1 MRAADLLR
9 SIDSLPYGDRVRAI
23 ADQALRLRGTPA
35 LDELLTDLST
45 GPADHRVI
53 GLRIAQITG
62 NAAYVTELLHDHEPT
77 VQAQALAAVG
87 HWNRRSSATPTA
99 AVSDDELRI
108 LHDDAPAALRPRLLQ
123 VIRRTGRQLL
133 AARLIDEQRDR
144 WGDQYAAALL
154 DSTDD
159 ATVRRLL
166 PELAYCFSSGQWE
179 RLTRRHPQVVLDHAT
194 ETLPTGT
201 DRDEWWQGVGYGV
214 TAALDH
220 DAPRA
225 FALIKSAI
233 APDDLP
239 WAVVSI
245 LGRLIDLDPSG
256 VLALLLPPDRANTL
270 HRAFTPA
277 VRRRLHRY
285 SDQDLTALG
294 RLLWPNL
301 SGLLSDLPPSR
312 RAAVFAA
319 VTADLELRELPAA
332 LLDVLPR
339 STRTD
344 QARRMLTLPDIAEEP
359 HRRWEITAYLPY
371 DEAFALLEPEI
382 RRPEAAD
389 RAAVYRAIITSA
401 GRSRQPELVH
411 QALTWA
417 TRVRNDRDPVRQSVL
432 EATAALPPSV
442 LTDDHVVPLQTLLTD
457 ALEARD
463 TSWPSRAAL
472 TESARHAVHQ
482 GAQRNQSAL
491 LAWGLDAHAAITQNR
506 GTVDL
511 DGIIDG
517 LPRGRETAVYD
528 ALRPYLESAAER
540 TEFKLLFAVSTAF
553 DRRGWDNDHLQNLL
567 EVALWSNQEFT
578 VGTAA
583 SHWLRPPATR
593 ADRVGRIIARDLGM
607 VQWDAVWSA
616 VTQVRTDLL
625 DAVLA
630 DPARSQLFTKSHAP
644 WRVGGS
650 TLRRWLPR
658 QHHQYAEAATTVADD
673 TRLAE
678 WTRAEAILML
688 GQLPTIGPTAVQPY
702 LPDPNANANPEP
714 VPTPDA
720 NPEPVPTPDANPEP
734 GAAPDANASPE
745 AGTAP
750 QAVPPQPVTAPQAAQ
765 PTTAPSTDPRSE
777 PLPDPTA
784 TAEPSVLLQEAALRA
799 LSWSDQPQLALPQL
813 LQYAGNDRARV
824 AIYAATRVARFVRPS
839 TLPALLHPVLTGD
852 NAKVTSRKEAARLL
866 GELRAP
872 GAAAVLTDAWGDAHR
887 DVRAAI
893 TSAASQY
900 LLHEPASWALL
911 QQAVHDS
918 AATAT
923 VLTQRTP
930 YGLAT
935 KYRSRYAD
943 LLIAVT
949 NRPEPEVARAAV
961 LALQHW
967 ANWNTAVAP
976 VIAAFVTDLGSR
988 TWRSAA
994 TALVG
999 IVATNPDRGLDE
1011 LIGSVRLLVRLENN
1025 PQVPDALPDR
1035 DHPARQRL
1043 TTVVDTLVG
1052 HLSRRSIETH
1062 QVLRPIADELTAT
1075 PYVHLRQK
1083 LLTAA
1088 LHPAHLAEDLT
1099 LLRTDRPLAAATA
1112 ADLLANHL
1120 SRIEAHWTPDDLY
1133 PVAAQLVTSRTL
1145 ADGLIAHAL
1154 IKAAGPRTGW
1164 TPAWRALLVALRNH
1178 PDPDVRERALE
1189 LTTSPES

>member
-9 SIDSLPYGDRVRAI
+9 SIDALPYGERVRAI

-62 NAAYVTELLHDHEPT
+62 DAAYVTRLLHDPEPT

-87 HWNRRSSATPTA
+87 RWSRRASSTSTADSTETDAAT
-99 AVSDDELRI
+99 VSDDELRI

-194 ETLPTGT
+194 ATLPTGS

-225 FALIKSAI
+225 FALIKEAI
-233 APDDLP
+233 APDALP
-239 WAVVSI
+239 WAIVKV
-245 LGRLIDLDPSG
+245 LGRLIDLDPAG
-256 VLALLLPPDRANTL
+256 VLALLLAPDRANSL
-270 HRAFTPA
+270 SRALTPA

-285 SDQDLTALG
+285 SDDDLSALG

-312 RAAVFAA
+312 RARVFAS

-339 STRTD
+339 ATRTE

-382 RRPEAAD
+382 TRAEAAD
-389 RAAVYRAIITSA
+389 RAAVYRAVVHAA
-401 GRSRQPELVH
+401 GRSRQLESVQH
-411 QALTWA
+411 ALSWA

-432 EATAALPPSV
+432 EAAAALPPSV
-442 LTDDHVVPLQTLLTD
+442 LDDQLVAPLQTLLTD

-472 TESARHAVHQ
+472 TELARHAVHQ
-482 GAQRNQSAL
+482 GAQRNQSDL
-491 LAWGLDAHAAITQNR
+491 LAWGLDAHAALTQNR
-506 GTVDL
+506 GAVDL
-511 DGIIDG
+511 DGLLDG
-517 LPRGRETAVYD
+517 LPRGREAAVYD

-540 TEFKLLFAVSTAF
+540 TEFKLLFAVSSAF
-553 DRRGWDNDHLQNLL
+553 DRRGWDNDHLQGLL

-583 SHWLRPPATR
+583 AHWLSPPATR
-593 ADRVGRIIARDLGM
+593 AERVGRIIARDPGM

-625 DAVLA
+625 DVVLA
-630 DPARSQLFTKSHAP
+630 DPARSELFTKSHAP

-650 TLRRWLPR
+650 TLRHWLPR
-658 QHHQYAEAATTVADD
+658 QHRRYAEVVATVADD
-673 TRLAE
+673 ARLAE

-688 GQLPTIGPTAVQPY
+688 GQLPTIGPAAVEPY
-702 LPDPNANANPEP
+702 LAN
-714 VPTPDA
+714 D
-720 NPEPVPTPDANPEP
+720 
-734 GAAPDANASPE
+734 
-745 AGTAP
+745 
-750 QAVPPQPVTAPQAAQ
+750 
-765 PTTAPSTDPRSE
+765 
-777 PLPDPTA
+777 
-784 TAEPSVLLQEAALRA
+784 SVLLQEAALRA

-813 LQYAGNDRARV
+813 LQYAGTDRARV
-824 AIYAATRVARFVRPS
+824 AVYAATRVARFVRPS
-839 TLPALLHPVLTGD
+839 TLPGLLHPVLTGEGI
-852 NAKVTSRKEAARLL
+852 KVTSRKEAARLL

-872 GAAAVLTDAWGDAHR
+872 GAAAVLTDAWGNAHR

-935 KYRSRYAD
+935 TYRSRYAD

-961 LALQHW
+961 LALQPW
-967 ANWNTAVAP
+967 ANWNNAVPP
-976 VIAAFVTDLGSR
+976 VIAAFITDLSSR
-988 TWRSAA
+988 TWTSAA

-999 IVATNPDRGLDE
+999 IVATSPDRGLDE

-1025 PQVPDALPDR
+1025 PLVPDALPDR

-1043 TTVVDTLVG
+1043 TRVVDNLVRTLS
-1052 HLSRRSIETH
+1052 HRSIDTR

-1075 PYVHLRQK
+1075 PYLQLRHK

-1088 LHPAHLAEDLT
+1088 LHPAHLAEDLA
-1099 LLRTDRPLAAATA
+1099 LLRTDRPLAAAKA

-1120 SRIEAHWTPDDLY
+1120 GRIEAHWTPDDLY
-1133 PVAAQLVTSRTL
+1133 PVAAQLVTSPALT
-1145 ADGLIAHAL
+1145 DGLLTHAL
-1154 IKAAGPRTGW
+1154 ISAAGPRTGW
-1164 TPAWRALLVALRNH
+1164 NSTWRALLVALRNH
-1178 PDPDVRERALE
+1178 HDPDVRERALE
-1189 LTTSPES
+1189 LMTSPEN

>member
-1 MRAADLLR
+1 MGGMRAADLLR
-9 SIDSLPYGDRVRAI
+9 SIDSLPYGERVRAI

-35 LDELLTDLST
+35 VDELLTDLST

-62 NAAYVTELLHDHEPT
+62 DVAYVTRLLHDPEPT

-87 HWNRRSSATPTA
+87 RWSRRSPSTDSAATDATA
-99 AVSDDELRI
+99 TVSDDELRI

-123 VIRRTGRQLL
+123 VIRRTGRQPL
-133 AARLIDEQRDR
+133 AGRLIDEQRDR

-179 RLTRRHPQVVLDHAT
+179 RLTRRHPNVVLDHAAA
-194 ETLPTGT
+194 TLPTGS

-225 FALIKSAI
+225 FALINAAI
-233 APDDLP
+233 APDALP
-239 WAVVSI
+239 WAVVKV
-245 LGRLIDLDPSG
+245 LGRLIDLDLTG
-256 VLALLLPPDRANTL
+256 VLALLLEPDRASSL
-270 HRAFTPA
+270 SRALTPA

-285 SDQDLTALG
+285 SDEDLAALG

-312 RAAVFAA
+312 RGPVFTS

-339 STRTD
+339 TTRTE

-382 RRPEAAD
+382 RRAEAAD
-389 RAAVYRAIITSA
+389 RAAVYRAVITSA
-401 GRSRQPELVH
+401 GRSRQPELVR

-432 EATAALPPSV
+432 EAAAALPPSV

-472 TESARHAVHQ
+472 TEVARHAVHQ

-506 GTVDL
+506 GAVDL

-517 LPRGRETAVYD
+517 LPRGRETEVYD

-553 DRRGWDNDHLQNLL
+553 DRRGWANDHLQNLL

-583 SHWLRPPATR
+583 AHWLSPPATR
-593 ADRVGRIIARDLGM
+593 AERVGRIITRDLGM
-607 VQWDAVWSA
+607 AQWDAVWSA

-625 DAVLA
+625 DVVLA
-630 DPARSQLFTKSHAP
+630 DPARSELFTKSHAP
-644 WRVGGS
+644 WRVEGS

-658 QHHQYAEAATTVADD
+658 QHRRYAEVVTTVAND
-673 TRLAE
+673 TRLAD
-678 WTRAEAILML
+678 WTRAEAILTL
-688 GQLPTIGPTAVQPY
+688 GQLPTIGPAAVQPY
-702 LPDPNANANPEP
+702 LP
-714 VPTPDA
+714 
-720 NPEPVPTPDANPEP
+720 
-734 GAAPDANASPE
+734 AP
-745 AGTAP
+745 
-750 QAVPPQPVTAPQAAQ
+750 
-765 PTTAPSTDPRSE
+765 
-777 PLPDPTA
+777 A
-784 TAEPSVLLQEAALRA
+784 TGDEPSVLLQEAALRA
-799 LSWSDQPQLALPQL
+799 LSWSDQPHIVLPQL
-813 LQYAGNDRARV
+813 LQYAGTDRARV
-824 AIYAATRVARFVRPS
+824 AVYAATRVARFVRPS
-839 TLPALLHPVLTGD
+839 TLPSLLHPVLTGD
-852 NAKVTSRKEAARLL
+852 GIKVTSRKEAARLL

-935 KYRSRYAD
+935 QYRSRYAD

-967 ANWNTAVAP
+967 ANWNNAVAP

-988 TWRSAA
+988 TWTSAA

-1043 TTVVDTLVG
+1043 TRVVDNLVRTFS
-1052 HLSRRSIETH
+1052 HRSIEAR

-1075 PYVHLRQK
+1075 PYLHRRQK

-1088 LHPAHLAEDLT
+1088 LHP
-1099 LLRTDRPLAAATA
+1099 
-1112 ADLLANHL
+1112 
-1120 SRIEAHWTPDDLY
+1120 
-1133 PVAAQLVTSRTL
+1133 VAAQLVTSPTL
-1145 ADGLIAHAL
+1145 TDGLLTHA
-1154 IKAAGPRTGW
+1154 IITAAAPRTGW
-1164 TPAWRALLVALRNH
+1164 TPTWRALLVALRNH
-1178 PDPDVRERALE
+1178 NDPDVRERALT

>member
-9 SIDSLPYGDRVRAI
+9 SIDSLPYGERVRAI

-62 NAAYVTELLHDHEPT
+62 DAAYVTQLLHDREPT

-87 HWNRRSSATPTA
+87 HWNHRSSATPAA

-166 PELAYCFSSGQWE
+166 PELAYCFTSGQWE

-194 ETLPTGT
+194 ETLPTGS

-225 FALIKSAI
+225 FALINSAI

-239 WAVVSI
+239 WAVVNI
-245 LGRLIDLDPSG
+245 LGRLIDLDPRG
-256 VLALLLPPDRANTL
+256 VLALLLAPDRANTL
-270 HRAFTPA
+270 HRALTPA

-285 SDQDLTALG
+285 SDEDLAALG

-312 RAAVFAA
+312 RTAVFAA
-319 VTADLELRELPAA
+319 VTAGLELRELPAA

-339 STRTD
+339 STRTE
-344 QARRMLTLPDIAEEP
+344 QARRMLTLADIAEEP

-389 RAAVYRAIITSA
+389 RAAVYRAVITSA

-417 TRVRNDRDPVRQSVL
+417 ARVRNDRDPVRQSVL
-432 EATAALPPSV
+432 EAAAALPPSV

-528 ALRPYLESAAER
+528 ALRPYLEGAAER

-553 DRRGWDNDHLQNLL
+553 DRRGWNNEHLQNLL

-583 SHWLRPPATR
+583 SHWLSPPATR

-607 VQWDAVWSA
+607 IQWDAVWSA
-616 VTQVRTDLL
+616 VTLVRTDLL

-630 DPARSQLFTKSHAP
+630 DPTRSELFTKSHAP

-658 QHHQYAEAATTVADD
+658 QHRQYAEAVATVADD
-673 TRLAE
+673 PRLAE

-688 GQLPTIGPTAVQPY
+688 GQLPTIGPAAIQPY
-702 LPDPNANANPEP
+702 LPDP
-714 VPTPDA
+714 
-720 NPEPVPTPDANPEP
+720 
-734 GAAPDANASPE
+734 DANASPAPATPR
-745 AGTAP
+745 AGTVP
-750 QAVPPQPVTAPQAAQ
+750 QAEPAQ
-765 PTTAPSTDPRSE
+765 PTTAPSTDPRSV

-872 GAAAVLTDAWGDAHR
+872 GAGAVLTDAWSDAHR

-961 LALQHW
+961 LALEHW

-1052 HLSRRSIETH
+1052 HLSRRSIETR

-1075 PYVHLRQK
+1075 PYLHLRQK

-1088 LHPAHLAEDLT
+1088 LHPAHLAEDLA
-1099 LLRTDRPLAAATA
+1099 LLRTDRPLAAAAA

-1120 SRIEAHWTPDDLY
+1120 SRIEAHWTPDDLS

-1145 ADGLIAHAL
+1145 ADGLITYAL
-1154 IKAAGPRTGW
+1154 IRAAGPRTGW

>member
-9 SIDSLPYGDRVRAI
+9 SIDSLPYGERVRAI

-35 LDELLTDLST
+35 LDELLADLST
-45 GPADHRVI
+45 GPADQRVL

-62 NAAYVTELLHDHEPT
+62 DVAYVTRLLHDAEPT

-87 HWNRRSSATPTA
+87 NWTRRTPTPDTPG

-179 RLTRRHPQVVLDHAT
+179 RLTRRHPEVVLDHAT
-194 ETLPTGT
+194 ATLPTGS
-201 DRDEWWQGVGYGV
+201 DRDEWWQGVGHGV

-220 DAPRA
+220 DARRA
-225 FALIKSAI
+225 FTLIQDAI

-239 WAVVSI
+239 WPVVKI

-256 VLALLLPPDRANTL
+256 VLALLLAPDRANTL
-270 HRAFTPA
+270 HRALTPA

-285 SDQDLTALG
+285 SDENLAALG

-301 SGLLSDLPPSR
+301 SSLLSDLPPSR
-312 RAAVFAA
+312 RAAVFTA
-319 VTADLELRELPAA
+319 VTANLELRELPAA

-339 STRTD
+339 STRTE

-371 DEAFALLEPEI
+371 DEAFALLDPEI

-389 RAAVYRAIITSA
+389 RAAVYRAVISAA
-401 GRSRQPELVH
+401 GRSRQPELVQ

-417 TRVRNDRDPVRQSVL
+417 ARVRNDRDPVRQSVL

-472 TESARHAVHQ
+472 QESARHAVHQ

-491 LAWGLDAHAAITQNR
+491 LAWGIDAHAAITQNR
-506 GTVDL
+506 GAVDL

-540 TEFKLLFAVSTAF
+540 TEFTLLFAVSNAF
-553 DRRGWDNDHLQNLL
+553 DRRGWDNEHLQDLL

-583 SHWLRPPATR
+583 AHWLTPPATR

-625 DAVLA
+625 DVVLA
-630 DPARSQLFTKSHAP
+630 DPARSELFTKSHAP

-658 QHHQYAEAATTVADD
+658 QHRRYAEVVTTVADD
-673 TRLAE
+673 TRLAD

-688 GQLPTIGPTAVQPY
+688 GQLPIIGPDAVQPY
-702 LPDPNANANPEP
+702 LPDA
-714 VPTPDA
+714 T
-720 NPEPVPTPDANPEP
+720 
-734 GAAPDANASPE
+734 ASPD
-745 AGTAP
+745 
-750 QAVPPQPVTAPQAAQ
+750 
-765 PTTAPSTDPRSE
+765 TTPSTDPRNV
-777 PLPDPTA
+777 PLPDPA
-784 TAEPSVLLQEAALRA
+784 PSVLLQEAALRA

-813 LQYAGNDRARV
+813 LQYAGTDRARV
-824 AIYAATRVARFVRPS
+824 AIYAASRVARFVRPS
-839 TLPALLHPVLTGD
+839 TLPSLLHPVLTGE

-930 YGLAT
+930 YGLAS

-949 NRPEPEVARAAV
+949 NRPEPEVTRAAV

-967 ANWNTAVAP
+967 ANWNPAVAP
-976 VIAAFVTDLGSR
+976 VIAAFITDLASR
-988 TWRSAA
+988 TWTSAA

-999 IVATNPDRGLDE
+999 VVATNPDRGLDE

-1043 TTVVDTLVG
+1043 TRVVDTLVRT
-1052 HLSRRSIETH
+1052 LSHRSVETR
-1062 QVLRPIADELTAT
+1062 QVVRPIADELTA
-1075 PYVHLRQK
+1075 PAYLLLRQK

-1088 LHPAHLAEDLT
+1088 LHPAHLAEDLA

-1112 ADLLANHL
+1112 AHLLANHL
-1120 SRIEAHWTPDDLY
+1120 GGTEAHWTPDGLY
-1133 PVAAQLVTSRTL
+1133 PVAAQLVTSPALT
-1145 ADGLIAHAL
+1145 DGLLTQAL

-1164 TPAWRALLVALRNH
+1164 NADWRTLLVALRNH
-1178 PDPDVRERALE
+1178 QDPDVRERALE
-1189 LTTSPES
+1189 LVTSPEN